1 MTHNRSVPR
10 MFVQCAIYL
19 LLRFCKSKD
28 YHWIYSSTILQIKT
42 FKYLYSE
49 FPGVDTFLQ
58 GFSVSKL
65 GPTYVMSLKKVL
77 FADYFTEQTSFFLS
91 PESLLREQTEN
102 RNPESITIY
111 WTQ

>member
-65 GPTYVMSLKKVL
+65 GPTYVMGFEKVL
-77 FADYFTEQTSFFLS
+77 FADYFTEQTSFFS
-91 PESLLREQTEN
+91 PQNHYYEN
-102 RNPESITIY
+102 RQRTEILRV
-111 WTQ
+111 